1 MISLNALYPIE
12 DIVLLTKY
20 PIIVIPTTTF
30 TTACKTDFAR
40 KPRIELNILN
50 SSLEI
55 EIEIVII
62 IAYCYY
68 YHCGTKATYKP

>member
-1 MISLNALYPIE
+1 L
-12 DIVLLTKY
+12 IVLLSRY
-20 PIIVIPTTTF
+20 PITVTPTTTL
-30 TTACKTDFAR
+30 TTAWKTDFAR

-62 IAYCYY
+62 IAYCNYY
-68 YHCGTKATYKP
+68 YCGTKATYKP